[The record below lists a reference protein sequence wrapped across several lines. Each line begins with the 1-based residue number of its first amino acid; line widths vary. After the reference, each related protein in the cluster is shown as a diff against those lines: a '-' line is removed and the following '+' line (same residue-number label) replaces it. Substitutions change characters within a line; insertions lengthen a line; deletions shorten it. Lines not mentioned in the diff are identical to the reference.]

1 MATTDLIPL
10 FLAAQEPHR
19 RGIGRGGHRAVVIAS
34 CILFAAGAAIVFTV
48 LSAGN
53 PLVLFTNATASVSV
67 ESAPQDGTGRQMP
80 IVQSTSGGQALAP
93 TAEEAFKNDDSDA
106 AFKTAGET
114 EIREPPAEALLKQ
127 FQAWATEE
135 DARAEVQPMQPVD
148 PVQSVQP
155 VQDAGAEG
163 AQNARAEVSPVQEHR
178 QIRSDHT
185 APQVRSRHIAR
196 ARVKPEH
203 AARAEVLPVRNS
215 RGVRPEQKARSEVR
229 PLRTARPQLLREQD
243 ARAQVRPEQNTPAE
257 VSPEQ
262 NVQGK
267 WPFGWLN

>member
-10 FLAAQEPHR
+10 FLAAQEPHQ
-19 RGIGRGGHRAVVIAS
+19 RGIGRGWHRAVVVAS

-53 PLVLFTNATASVSV
+53 PLVLFTTATASVSG
-67 ESAPQDGTGRQMP
+67 ESAPRDGTGRQMP
-80 IVQSTSGGQALAP
+80 IVQSTSAGQASAP
-93 TAEEAFKNDDSDA
+93 TAEEASKSDDSDA

-114 EIREPPAEALLKQ
+114 EIREPPADALLKQ

-135 DARAEVQPMQPVD
+135 DARAQ
-148 PVQSVQP
+148 VQP
-155 VQDAGAEG
+155 VQPVEPVQPIQDALAHGV
-163 AQNARAEVSPVQEHR
+163 QNARAEVRPLQEHR

-185 APQVRSRHIAR
+185 APQVRSGHNTR
-196 ARVKPEH
+196 ARIKPEH
-203 AARAEVLPVRNS
+203 PARAEVLPVRN
-215 RGVRPEQKARSEVR
+215 RREQRARSEVR
-229 PLRTARPQLLREQD
+229 PLRTARPQVRREQD
-243 ARAQVRPEQNTPAE
+243 ARIQVRPEQNTPAQ

-262 NVQGK
+262 SVQAK

>member
-10 FLAAQEPHR
+10 FLAAQEPHQ

-53 PLVLFTNATASVSV
+53 PMALFTKATASVWG

-80 IVQSTSGGQALAP
+80 IVQSTPGGQALAP
-93 TAEEAFKNDDSDA
+93 TAEEPFKNDDSDA
-106 AFKTAGET
+106 ALKTAGET

-135 DARAEVQPMQPVD
+135 DARAQ
-148 PVQSVQP
+148 VQP
-155 VQDAGAEG
+155 VQPVEPGQPIHDARADGV
-163 AQNARAEVSPVQEHR
+163 QNARAEVRPVQEHG

-185 APQVRSRHIAR
+185 APQVRSEQKTR
-196 ARVKPEH
+196 ARVRSEQY
-203 AARAEVLPVRNS
+203 ARAKVLSVRN
-215 RGVRPEQKARSEVR
+215 RREVGPKQKARSEVR
-229 PLRTARPQLLREQD
+229 PLRTARPQMQREQD
-243 ARAQVRPEQNTPAE
+243 TRVQIRPEQNTPAE

-262 NVQGK
+262 SVQAK
-267 WPFGWLN
+267 SPFGWLN

>member
-1 MATTDLIPL
+1 MATNDLIPL
-10 FLAAQEPHR
+10 FLAAQEPHQ

-34 CILFAAGAAIVFTV
+34 CILFAAGAAIVFTG

-53 PLVLFTNATASVSV
+53 PLVLFTNATASVSG

-114 EIREPPAEALLKQ
+114 EIREPPA
-127 FQAWATEE
+127 
-135 DARAEVQPMQPVD
+135 
-148 PVQSVQP
+148 
-155 VQDAGAEG
+155 
-163 AQNARAEVSPVQEHR
+163 QEHR

-185 APQVRSRHIAR
+185 APEVRSKHITR

>member
-10 FLAAQEPHR
+10 FLAAQEPHQ

-53 PLVLFTNATASVSV
+53 PMALFTKATASVWG

-80 IVQSTSGGQALAP
+80 IVQSTPGGQALAP
-93 TAEEAFKNDDSDA
+93 TAEEPFKNDDSDA
-106 AFKTAGET
+106 ALKTAGET

-135 DARAEVQPMQPVD
+135 DARAQ
-148 PVQSVQP
+148 VQP
-155 VQDAGAEG
+155 VQPVEPGQPIHDARADGV
-163 AQNARAEVSPVQEHR
+163 QNARAEVRPVQEHG

-185 APQVRSRHIAR
+185 APQVRSEQKTR
-196 ARVKPEH
+196 ARVRSEQY
-203 AARAEVLPVRNS
+203 ARAKVLSVRN
-215 RGVRPEQKARSEVR
+215 RREVGPKQKARSEVR
-229 PLRTARPQLLREQD
+229 PLRTARPQMQREQD
-243 ARAQVRPEQNTPAE
+243 ARVQIRPEQNTPAE

-262 NVQGK
+262 SVQAK
-267 WPFGWLN
+267 SPFGWLN

>member
-1 MATTDLIPL
+1 MATTDPIPL
-10 FLAAQEPHR
+10 FLAAQEPHQ

-53 PLVLFTNATASVSV
+53 PLVLFTNATASVSG
-67 ESAPQDGTGRQMP
+67 ESTHQDGTGRQMP
-80 IVQSTSGGQALAP
+80 IVQSTSGNQALAP
-93 TAEEAFKNDDSDA
+93 TAEAAFKSDHSAA

-135 DARAEVQPMQPVD
+135 DARAQ
-148 PVQSVQP
+148 VQP
-155 VQDAGAEG
+155 VQPVEPVQDALAHGV
-163 AQNARAEVSPVQEHR
+163 QNARAEVRPVQEHR

-185 APQVRSRHIAR
+185 APQVRSGHNIR
-196 ARVKPEH
+196 ARIKSEH
-203 AARAEVLPVRNS
+203 PARAEVLPVRNRRES
-215 RGVRPEQKARSEVR
+215 GPVQRARSEVR
-229 PLRTARPQLLREQD
+229 PLRTARPQVRREQD
-243 ARAQVRPEQNTPAE
+243 ALIQVRPEQNTPAQ

-262 NVQGK
+262 SVQAK